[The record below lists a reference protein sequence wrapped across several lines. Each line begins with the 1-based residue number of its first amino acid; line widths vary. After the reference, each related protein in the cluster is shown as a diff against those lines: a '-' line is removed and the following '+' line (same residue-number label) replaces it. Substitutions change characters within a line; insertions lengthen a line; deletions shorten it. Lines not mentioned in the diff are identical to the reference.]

1 MNYFIIDD
9 DPAIR
14 AMLTEIIEDE
24 DLGTVVGEAEDGS
37 LVDNGLLTLK
47 KVNVVLID
55 LLMPIRDGIET
66 IQALADG
73 FQGKFVMIS
82 QIEAKELI
90 GEAYSLGAEYYI
102 TKPLN
107 HREITSILKKVN
119 ERVLLEQSIRGIQE
133 SLSLFTGHPQ
143 SAFIPFP
150 HSKSIMEAGRSLITD
165 LGMIGE
171 GGSEDLLKIITF
183 LQKEKERLG
192 SAYAFPSLKDIFASI
207 AAKKLGA
214 QAKEAE
220 ILKEMKASEQR
231 VRRALY
237 QALIHIASLGLTDYT
252 NPKFEAYASTFFD
265 FSEVR
270 KKMLELE
277 DKSKTANSQSRIN
290 MKKFI
295 QALFMEATKLTDS

>member
-143 SAFIPFP
+143 SAFIPFS

-207 AAKKLGA
+207 AAEKLGA